1 MWIRFPFIKNE
12 EKKGGM
18 DMNLKKITDVA
29 LPEGKVYGWQPVIEG
44 DRIIGFKNPKLGSF
58 IHTAMVKDD
67 GTFFYDIMLW
77 DDGPIDSETGL
88 ATPGTIT
95 VPVRKDENGK
105 YYVRCFQ
112 QERPVIFDHINNVQG
127 VTCYSFPGGFASYTG
142 ESPEAVARRE
152 SLEEAG
158 IKLIDVKI
166 IGYSSANRA
175 NTRTCIN
182 FAVAEYVQVKET
194 IDPSGEKIF
203 GNYEFLIEKFPL
215 GQDGLIN
222 EAWAHAIKHLLLG

>member
-1 MWIRFPFIKNE
+1 MRF
-12 EKKGGM
+12 EKISAIELSK
-18 DMNLKKITDVA
+18 
-29 LPEGKVYGWQPVIEG
+29 GKVYGWQPVIEG
-44 DRIIGFKNPKLGSF
+44 DRIIGFKNPTKGSF
-58 IHTAMVKDD
+58 THTAMVNDD
-67 GTFFYDIMLW
+67 GTFSYDFMLW
-77 DDGPIDSETGL
+77 DDGPIDPATGL

-95 VPVRKDENGK
+95 VPVRKDKNGN
-105 YYVRCFQ
+105 YFVRCFQ
-112 QERPVIFDHINNVQG
+112 QERPVIFDHMNNVQG

-175 NTRTCIN
+175 NTRTCVN
-182 FAVAEYVQVKET
+182 FAIAEYVQVKESV
-194 IDPSGEKIF
+194 DPAGEKIF
-203 GNYEFLIEKFPL
+203 GNFEFPIKKFPL

-222 EAWAHAIKHLLLG
+222 EAWAHAIKHLLLS